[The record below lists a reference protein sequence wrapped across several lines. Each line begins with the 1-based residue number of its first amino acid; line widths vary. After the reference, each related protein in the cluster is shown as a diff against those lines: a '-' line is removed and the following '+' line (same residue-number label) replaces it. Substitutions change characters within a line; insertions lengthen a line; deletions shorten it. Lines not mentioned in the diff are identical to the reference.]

1 MPHKIAIIGLGKIAI
16 DQHVPSI
23 LANEDFELAA
33 IVSGRRA
40 TVHDLPSFRTQEEL
54 YEAMPDVKLVAICT
68 PPAGRFETTRT
79 ALRAGRDV
87 LIEKPPAA
95 TLGEIAELAAIATA
109 ERRVLFTTWHS
120 RFNPAVEEARRRLAG
135 RRLQR
140 LEVDWREDVRRWHP
154 GQAWIWEAGGFGVFD
169 PGINALSIVTEIMPE
184 AIFVAA
190 AKLEVPANR
199 QTPIGAEITF
209 QTPATSRACPL
220 TIRPSRRYPLALF
233 IQNRA
238 EAEQPFQP
246 ARRDQCVVEP
256 AMHRRPRLAVAQPVV
271 WRGVG
276 YGLQLRQARSS
287 AFCHSGPPS
296 LMDRR
301 RQGFPTRPVSASRPS
316 NRPRRGG

>member
-68 PPAGRFETTRT
+68 PPAGGRFETTRA
-79 ALRAGRDV
+79 ALLAGRDV

-109 ERRVLFTTWHS
+109 ERRVFFTTWHS
-120 RFNPAVEEARRRLAG
+120 RFNPAVEEARRLLAG

-154 GQAWIWEAGGFGVFD
+154 GQAWIWEPGGFGVFD

-209 QTPATSRACPL
+209 ATADPVLDSRL
-220 TIRPSRRYPLALF
+220 TAIFDWRQEGEQSWT
-233 IQNRA
+233 ISA
-238 EAEQPFQP
+238 ETTEGTRLVLTEGGAK
-246 ARRDQCVVEP
+246 
-256 AMHRRPRLAVAQPVV
+256 LAVNGEVV
-271 WRGVG
+271 VDKPPTEYPRIYAMLSQLLAEGRSHVDVRPLRLVADAFLVG
-276 YGLQLRQARSS
+276 NRQSTDP
-287 AFCHSGPPS
+287 FE
-296 LMDRR
+296 D
-301 RQGFPTRPVSASRPS
+301 
-316 NRPRRGG
+316 

>member
-54 YEAMPDVKLVAICT
+54 YEAMPDVKLVAVCT
-68 PPAGRFETTRT
+68 PPAGGRFETTRA
-79 ALRAGRDV
+79 ALLAGRDV

-95 TLGEIAELAAIATA
+95 TLGEIAELTAIATA
-109 ERRVLFTTWHS
+109 ERRVFFTTWHS
-120 RFNPAVEEARRRLAG
+120 RFNPAVEEARRLLAG

-154 GQAWIWEAGGFGVFD
+154 GQAWIWEPGGFGVFD

-184 AIFVAA
+184 ALFVASA
-190 AKLEVPANR
+190 RLEVPANR

-209 QTPATSRACPL
+209 ATADPVPESRL
-220 TIRPSRRYPLALF
+220 TAIFDWRQQGEQSWT
-233 IQNRA
+233 ISA
-238 EAEQPFQP
+238 ETTEGTRLVLTEGGAK
-246 ARRDQCVVEP
+246 
-256 AMHRRPRLAVAQPVV
+256 LAVNGDIVV
-271 WRGVG
+271 DKPPEEYPRIYAMLSQLLVEGRSHVDVRPLRLVADAFLVG
-276 YGLQLRQARSS
+276 DRQSTD
-287 AFCHSGPPS
+287 AFE
-296 LMDRR
+296 D
-301 RQGFPTRPVSASRPS
+301 
-316 NRPRRGG
+316 

>member
-23 LANEDFELAA
+23 LANGDFELAA

-68 PPAGRFETTRT
+68 PPAGGRFETTRA
-79 ALRAGRDV
+79 ALLAGRDV

-120 RFNPAVEEARRRLAG
+120 RFNPAVEEARRLLAG
-135 RRLQR
+135 RRLHR

-154 GQAWIWEAGGFGVFD
+154 GQAWIWQPGGFGVFD

-199 QTPIGAEITF
+199 QTPIGAEVTF
-209 QTPATSRACPL
+209 STADPVPGSRL
-220 TIRPSRRYPLALF
+220 TAIFDWRQEGEQSWT
-233 IQNRA
+233 ISA
-238 EAEQPFQP
+238 ETTEGTRLVLTEGGAK
-246 ARRDQCVVEP
+246 
-256 AMHRRPRLAVAQPVV
+256 LAVNGDVVVDKPPEEYPRIYTMLAQLLAEGRSHVDVRPLRLVADAFL
-271 WRGVG
+271 VG
-276 YGLQLRQARSS
+276 DRQSTDP
-287 AFCHSGPPS
+287 F
-296 LMDRR
+296 DD
-301 RQGFPTRPVSASRPS
+301 
-316 NRPRRGG
+316 